1 MTDHGNFAR
10 YPSLNGRV
18 VVITGGSMG
27 IGASMVEHFSV
38 QGAQV
43 IFLDI
48 EDDDAAATIARVSSL
63 GVAHTPLYH
72 RCDVADIAG
81 ALQPTAAAILADFPR
96 IDCLINSAAAGMRKP
111 TAEITPSWWAKAV
124 DVNLSHQFFLT
135 QALLPGLLRAAAAG
149 TAAVVNMGSIS
160 WALPATG
167 SLPYTTMKAAV
178 VGLTR
183 TLAHELG
190 PQGIRVNSIMPG
202 SIATERELR
211 DVMTP
216 EYEKRVLAGQ
226 AIKRLLVP
234 AEIARTAMWLC
245 ADDSSGM
252 TNQSIRVDGGWT

>member
-1 MTDHGNFAR
+1 MSDHSHFAT
-10 YPSLNGRV
+10 YPSLKDRV

-27 IGASMVEHFSV
+27 IGASMVEHFAV

-43 IFLDI
+43 VFLDI
-48 EDDDAAATIARVSSL
+48 DDAAAAATSARVASL
-63 GVAHTPLYH
+63 GVAHAPVYH
-72 RCDVADIAG
+72 HCDVADIAG
-81 ALQPTAAAILADFPR
+81 ALQPTAAAILAAFPR
-96 IDCLINSAAAGMRKP
+96 VDCLINSAAAAMAKP
-111 TAEITPSWWAKAV
+111 TADITPAWWARAV

-135 QALLPGLLRAAAAG
+135 QALLPGLLQAAP
-149 TAAVVNMGSIS
+149 TAAVVNMGSIT
-160 WALPATG
+160 WAVPATG
-167 SLPYTTMKAAV
+167 VVPYTTMKAAV

-216 EYEKRVLAGQ
+216 AYEARVLGSQ

-234 AEIARTAMWLC
+234 PEIARTAMWLC

>member
-1 MTDHGNFAR
+1 MTDHSKFAK
-10 YPSLNGRV
+10 YPSLKDRV
-18 VVITGGSMG
+18 VIITGGSMG

-48 EDDDAAATIARVSSL
+48 DDDAAAATIARVTALS
-63 GVAHTPLYH
+63 VQHTPAYH
-72 RCDVADIAG
+72 HCDVSDVAG
-81 ALQPTAAAILADFPR
+81 ALQPTAARILADHPR
-96 IDCLINSAAAGMRKP
+96 VDCLINSAAAGMRKP
-111 TAEITPSWWAKAV
+111 TPDITPEWWARAV
-124 DVNLSHQFFLT
+124 DVNLSHHFFLT
-135 QALLPGLLRAAAAG
+135 QALLPGLLRAAG
-149 TAAVVNMGSIS
+149 TASVVNMGSIS
-160 WALPATG
+160 WAIPATG
-167 SLPYTTMKAAV
+167 LVPYTTMKAAV

-211 DVMTP
+211 EVMTP
-216 EYEKRVLAGQ
+216 EYEKLVLGSQ

-245 ADDSSGM
+245 SDDSSGM

>member
-1 MTDHGNFAR
+1 
-10 YPSLNGRV
+10 
-18 VVITGGSMG
+18 
-27 IGASMVEHFSV
+27 
-38 QGAQV
+38 
-43 IFLDI
+43 
-48 EDDDAAATIARVSSL
+48 
-63 GVAHTPLYH
+63 
-72 RCDVADIAG
+72 
-81 ALQPTAAAILADFPR
+81 
-96 IDCLINSAAAGMRKP
+96 
-111 TAEITPSWWAKAV
+111 
-124 DVNLSHQFFLT
+124 
-135 QALLPGLLRAAAAG
+135 
-149 TAAVVNMGSIS
+149 
-160 WALPATG
+160 
-167 SLPYTTMKAAV
+167 MKAAV

-216 EYEKRVLAGQ
+216 EYERLVLGSQ